1 MITDIENAVKVIK
14 SIVPENLKNPVIG
27 IVCGSGLG
35 TLADDLDQRF
45 ELEYNRIPGFAE
57 SGGMFHKCYYI
68 PHLHKTV
75 SGHKSKLAFGFL
87 GQETKVP
94 VVCMLGRVS
103 SDVFNYLFF
112 SQFSVS
118 HV

>member
-68 PHLHKTV
+68 PH
-75 SGHKSKLAFGFL
+75 
-87 GQETKVP
+87 
-94 VVCMLGRVS
+94 
-103 SDVFNYLFF
+103 
-112 SQFSVS
+112 
-118 HV
+118 